1 MKFYIMSQSLDRIK
15 YQFIIRSQINL
26 FVKGGHK
33 MDKTT
38 IIVVD
43 DSPFASKQ
51 IKDLVEENGYEVI
64 GYAKSGEEGIKMYE
78 ELHPDIVILDI
89 IMPGIDGI
97 ETAEILEKSDPD
109 VTILMLSSLCDTGT
123 LEEVRAIGVKYLI
136 PKPWEDD
143 VLLAT
148 LELLKKHKEENKKED
163 NN

>member
-1 MKFYIMSQSLDRIK
+1 
-15 YQFIIRSQINL
+15 
-26 FVKGGHK
+26 

-78 ELHPDIVILDI
+78 ELHLDIVILDI

>member
-1 MKFYIMSQSLDRIK
+1 
-15 YQFIIRSQINL
+15 
-26 FVKGGHK
+26 

-78 ELHPDIVILDI
+78 KLHPDIVILDI

-97 ETAEILEKSDPD
+97 ETAEILFKSDPSA
-109 VTILMLSSLCDTGT
+109 TILMLSSLCYTGT

-148 LELLKKHKEENKKED
+148 LELLKKHREESQQENNNKQA
-163 NN
+163 

>member
-1 MKFYIMSQSLDRIK
+1 
-15 YQFIIRSQINL
+15 
-26 FVKGGHK
+26 

-78 ELHPDIVILDI
+78 NLHPDIVILDI

-97 ETAEILEKSDPD
+97 ETAEI
-109 VTILMLSSLCDTGT
+109 MLSSLCDTGT

-148 LELLKKHKEENKKED
+148 LELLKKHREESQQENNNKQA
-163 NN
+163 

>member
-1 MKFYIMSQSLDRIK
+1 
-15 YQFIIRSQINL
+15 
-26 FVKGGHK
+26 

-78 ELHPDIVILDI
+78 NLHPDIVILDI

-97 ETAEILEKSDPD
+97 ETAEILFKSDPSA
-109 VTILMLSSLCDTGT
+109 TILMLSSLCDTGT
-123 LEEVRAIGVKYLI
+123 LEEVRAIGVKYLL

-148 LELLKKHKEENKKED
+148 LELLKKHREESQQENNNKQA
-163 NN
+163 

>member
-1 MKFYIMSQSLDRIK
+1 
-15 YQFIIRSQINL
+15 
-26 FVKGGHK
+26 

-64 GYAKSGEEGIKMYE
+64 GYAKNGEEGIKMYE

-109 VTILMLSSLCDTGT
+109 VTILMLSSLCDAGT

-148 LELLKKHKEENKKED
+148 LELLKKHRDEKKKD
-163 NN
+163 NNN

>member
-1 MKFYIMSQSLDRIK
+1 
-15 YQFIIRSQINL
+15 
-26 FVKGGHK
+26 

-78 ELHPDIVILDI
+78 NLHPDIVILDI

-97 ETAEILEKSDPD
+97 ETAEILFKSDPSA
-109 VTILMLSSLCDTGT
+109 TILMLSSLYDTGT

-148 LELLKKHKEENKKED
+148 LELLKKHREESQQENNNKQA
-163 NN
+163 

>member
-1 MKFYIMSQSLDRIK
+1 
-15 YQFIIRSQINL
+15 
-26 FVKGGHK
+26 

-64 GYAKSGEEGIKMYE
+64 GYANSGEEGIKMYE

>member
-1 MKFYIMSQSLDRIK
+1 
-15 YQFIIRSQINL
+15 
-26 FVKGGHK
+26 

-148 LELLKKHKEENKKED
+148 VSYTHLTLPTKLEV
-163 NN
+163 